1 MYINTYINPNREAEF
16 IFTFLAISFQSIKS
30 YKRHHQKGNNLANL
44 ENRRGLSDAAAT
56 MLNMTARRLRNFAI
70 DLCGARPAIICRL
83 RQLFQVSQYVYCC
96 SNRIIHHCRQP
107 SVYSCLIA

>member
-1 MYINTYINPNREAEF
+1 MHINTYINSYRAAEF
-16 IFTFLAISFQSIKS
+16 IVTFVATSFQFIIS
-30 YKRHHQKGNNLANL
+30 YERLHQKGNNLADL
-44 ENRRGLSDAAAT
+44 EKNRGLSDAATT

-83 RQLFQVSQYVYCC
+83 PQLFLVPQYVYCY

-107 SVYSCLIA
+107 SVCSCLTV